1 MTNGRIAFSVGG
13 TSLHQN
19 LVDKTTVQTLSNKT
33 LETPRL
39 NEDVPL
45 LSTSTELNL
54 LDGFTAIANDNN
66 MADATATKLATQQ
79 SIKAYVDG
87 KAGDYQS
94 AADNLSALAELT
106 NAANKIPVF
115 TDTAGTADTL
125 TLNTGGLAAT
135 QDTIPSE
142 QTVKNY
148 VDATAAGLHVLEA
161 CRLATT
167 VNINLTGTPDIDGE
181 TPAKDDRIL
190 VKHQAAKKE
199 NGIYVVTESGNWDRS
214 TDFNTVE
221 EIKAGD
227 FTFVTSGDQGGHG
240 YVMTSELTKPLDQ
253 NDSEDIVWSEFS
265 GAENIIPGD
274 GIAKSGNTIS
284 TDLKTN
290 GGIVIESAKLAIDLE
305 ASSITGTLPVAK
317 GGTGATTLNNLI
329 TLGTHTTGDYVKSLK
344 AGTLIDLQDNSDETA
359 TPTIDVDLSE
369 ATEAEIADGDYIL
382 FLDTGGGGSKV
393 GPAAKESLADLAT
406 LFAGS
411 GLTTTNSVLN
421 VIGGAGITA
430 NENEIVITPAQSAI
444 TSVINASLSVG
455 RDADNQIKFST
466 DNQMIFRVD
475 SGDGVIFKTGGE
487 IAAASLDISGNA
499 DIDGTLEADAIT
511 INGTA
516 LDTYIAGVTV
526 TNATNASSADNATTV
541 TISDNESANESL
553 PIVFDGG
560 SGNLES
566 DGNCTYNPSSGVI
579 TLNHPSTSGKGGGI
593 GFGLNGTNAAIEVR
607 KKSGSNDIIEWTG
620 LGTGGIIFDGDI
632 TALASSDRRFKDDI
646 KSIEDPLEKIKTMG
660 GYTYTWNDLGGEHS
674 IHNSGDTDVGV
685 IAQEVE
691 KIIPEAVTERENG
704 YKAVQ
709 YEKLIPLLVEC
720 VKEQQIRIEKL
731 QNDIDV
737 LKK

>member
-87 KAGDYQS
+87 KAGDDQS

-430 NENEIVITPAQSAI
+430 NADEIFITPAQSTI
-444 TSVINASLSVG
+444 TSVLNASLSVG

-526 TNATNASSADNATTV
+526 TNATTAAGLTGVNAVASELNA
-541 TISDNESANESL
+541 L
-553 PIVFDGG
+553 
-560 SGNLES
+560 
-566 DGNCTYNPSSGVI
+566 
-579 TLNHPSTSGKGGGI
+579 H
-593 GFGLNGTNAAIEVR
+593 R
-607 KKSGSNDIIEWTG
+607 
-620 LGTGGIIFDGDI
+620 
-632 TALASSDRRFKDDI
+632 
-646 KSIEDPLEKIKTMG
+646 
-660 GYTYTWNDLGGEHS
+660 
-674 IHNSGDTDVGV
+674 GDTAEG
-685 IAQEVE
+685 IA
-691 KIIPEAVTERENG
+691 IAS
-704 YKAVQ
+704 KAVVLDENKD
-709 YEKLIPLLVEC
+709 YTGV
-720 VKEQQIRIEKL
+720 R
-731 QNDIDV
+731 NFTIDDS
-737 LKK
+737 L